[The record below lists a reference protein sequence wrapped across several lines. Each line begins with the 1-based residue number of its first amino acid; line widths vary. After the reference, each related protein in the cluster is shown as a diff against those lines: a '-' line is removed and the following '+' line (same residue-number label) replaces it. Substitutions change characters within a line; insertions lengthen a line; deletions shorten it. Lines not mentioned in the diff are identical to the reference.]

1 MKRIPDDDDDDD
13 DDDAAV
19 FISEL
24 VSPRLIINPV
34 TSVKFRVAVHFSTRP
49 ASFQPNHLSLLSSG
63 STIASTR
70 PLIRHRPLPV
80 FSNASRVS
88 SLAF

>member
-49 ASFQPNHLSLLSSG
+49 ASFQPNHRESFAPFFGFHHCFNPPPHPSPPPTRLL
-63 STIASTR
+63 
-70 PLIRHRPLPV
+70 
-80 FSNASRVS
+80 
-88 SLAF
+88 